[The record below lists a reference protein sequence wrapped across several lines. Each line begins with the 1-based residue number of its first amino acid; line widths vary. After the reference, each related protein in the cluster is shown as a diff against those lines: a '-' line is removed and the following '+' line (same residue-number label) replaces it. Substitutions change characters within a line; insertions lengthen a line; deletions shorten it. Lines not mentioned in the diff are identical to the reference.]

1 MNKNTGLQMGILI
14 IENDYSG
21 QKYIKGNKNGKN
33 NDGNYPRECWT
44 IDGKKICAWLAA
56 DEPTEDNLEVLPE
69 LTKEMP

>member
-33 NDGNYPRECWT
+33 NDDNYPRECWT
-44 IDGKKICAWLAA
+44 IDGKKICA
-56 DEPTEDNLEVLPE
+56 
-69 LTKEMP
+69 